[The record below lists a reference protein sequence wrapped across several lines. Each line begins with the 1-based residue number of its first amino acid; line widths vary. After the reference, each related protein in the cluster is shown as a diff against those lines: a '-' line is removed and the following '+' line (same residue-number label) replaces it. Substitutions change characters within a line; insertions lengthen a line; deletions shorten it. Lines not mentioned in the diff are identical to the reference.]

1 MSTTVRIERAAT
13 QALNTGLTADE
24 DPALA
29 ERQRCIQLIEE
40 RARSFEQR
48 KLFNLSRALEKVAQE
63 ISGAPTGRAI

>member
-1 MSTTVRIERAAT
+1 MSTTARIERAAT

-29 ERQRCIQLIEE
+29 ERQRCILLIEE

-48 KLFNLSRALEKVAQE
+48 KLFNLSRALETVAQE
-63 ISGAPTGRAI
+63 ISGASTGREI